1 MGDTFDGEPWLRAGV
16 ARPVCRG
23 WPGDR
28 GGLAR
33 ADSEPAK
40 ADAVAM
46 GNEIFNREWM
56 PNDSRGYGGDGL
68 GPVYNDLTLVPG
80 LNMTD
85 VAQSVANGQADE
97 ICQRVG
103 NLEIA
108 ANGRGATSSVDGRA
122 EVRIAEIR
130 SSLLAS
136 NPSLRR
142 GALSVGQFTVA
153 RSQRNPTAL
162 FGLGL
167 IDAIPDA
174 AIEAV
179 AKRET
184 KRTPET
190 QGRVSR
196 LKDGRIGRLG
206 WKAQTTNHRSAFPI
220 EVGPQSCMRR
230 HLSDG

>member
-1 MGDTFDGEPWLRAGV
+1 MDAQR
-16 ARPVCRG
+16 
-23 WPGDR
+23 
-28 GGLAR
+28 LAR
-33 ADSEPAK
+33 LRRRRARA
-40 ADAVAM
+40 
-46 GNEIFNREWM
+46 
-56 PNDSRGYGGDGL
+56 
-68 GPVYNDLTLVPG
+68 YNDLTSVPE

-85 VAQSVANGQADE
+85 VAPSVANGQADE

-190 QGRVSR
+190 QGRGSR